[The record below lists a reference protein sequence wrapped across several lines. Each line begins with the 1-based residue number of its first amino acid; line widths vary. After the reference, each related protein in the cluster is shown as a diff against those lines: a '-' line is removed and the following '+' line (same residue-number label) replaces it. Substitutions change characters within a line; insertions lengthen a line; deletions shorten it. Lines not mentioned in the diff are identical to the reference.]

1 MNCYVYLSLSLSLS
15 LSGLVEAAKVVSTV
29 NDSVL
34 CPLSAMVTIEPP
46 GLGNGP
52 TGQEPNTKIPLNV
65 VATIEPPDLGNGS
78 IHHEG
83 EEPNTKIPPNVI
95 ATIEPPGF
103 GEGDEPSTSNNCTSE
118 DGDCYQPTNHI
129 TVIIFIQHHPLFLG
143 LIILTS
149 ILVCCILVAIYCW
162 KRNSKKKQKLGRYK
176 PVSHFFNG
184 RPKVVGI
191 AIPELGV
198 PKAMP
203 SEREKLLLESD
214 EDEL

>member
-1 MNCYVYLSLSLSLS
+1 
-15 LSGLVEAAKVVSTV
+15 
-29 NDSVL
+29 
-34 CPLSAMVTIEPP
+34 MV
-46 GLGNGP
+46 
-52 TGQEPNTKIPLNV
+52 
-65 VATIEPPDLGNGS
+65 TIEPPDLGNGS
-78 IHHEG
+78 IYHNG
-83 EEPNTKIPPNVI
+83 EESNTKIPPNVI

-103 GEGDEPSTSNNCTSE
+103 GEGDEPMTTDNTEPSASNNCSNE
-118 DGDCYQPTNHI
+118 DGDCTHHI
-129 TVIIFIQHHPLFLG
+129 TVVIFIQQHPLFLG

-149 ILVCCILVAIYCW
+149 ILVCCILVSIYCW
-162 KRNSKKKQKLGRYK
+162 KRHPKKKQKLGKYK

-184 RPKVVGI
+184 RQKVVGI